1 MSWPVATVGEVCEV
15 VSGATPRTGKP
26 EFWDGNV
33 PWVTPKDLSELGQK
47 HLSDT
52 PRKITK
58 AGLKSCSA
66 RMLPAQSVLF
76 SSRAPIGLVAINT
89 IPVCTNQGFKSLVP
103 RFDLVSPDFL
113 FWWLKAQEK
122 HVQSKGRGATFKEVS
137 KKIVEDLQIPLP
149 PLAEQKRIAAIL
161 DAADALRAKRRE
173 ALAQLDT
180 LLQSTFLDMFGDP
193 VTNPMGWE
201 VQRLADVFWLQEG
214 PGVRNWQFKE
224 SGIKLLN
231 VSNILKSGE
240 LDLSKT
246 DRHLSTDE
254 AQEKY
259 SHFLVDQTSLESST
273 FPRRI
278 IVRLSTDEAQE
289 KYSQK
294 NFLVDADD
302 LVIASSG
309 IPIDEDDLL
318 RTRSAFV
325 RDEHLPLCMNTSTV
339 RFKATDG
346 ISDLRFLQ
354 QWLQSH
360 EFRRQITREV
370 TGSAQKN
377 FGPTHL
383 NPDFR
388 YGCGNRQDQAP
399 RLDFW
404 GSDIRNHT
412 TEGDTLW
419 VNYTTSH
426 FSSRST
432 VS

>member
-122 HVQSKGRGATFKEVS
+122 YVQSKGRGATFKEVS

-149 PLAEQKRIAAIL
+149 PLPEQKRIAGIL
-161 DAADALRAKRRE
+161 DAADALQTKRRE

-193 VTNPMGWE
+193 VTNPMGWKE
-201 VQRLADVFWLQEG
+201 RRIDSVFKVARGGSPRPIQAYLTESDDGLNWIMIGDASADSRYIISTKKRIKPEG
-214 PGVRNWQFKE
+214 LSKSRMVHEGDF
-224 SGIKLLN
+224 LLTN
-231 VSNILKSGE
+231 SMSFGKPYILKTEGCIHDGWLVLSPKDKQMSVDFFHSLLSTGALYREFSKKAAGAVVKNLNTKLVSQILVPVPPLDLQHRFAAIVESVEQQKARQRAHLAE
-240 LDLSKT
+240 LDTL
-246 DRHLSTDE
+246 
-254 AQEKY
+254 
-259 SHFLVDQTSLESST
+259 F
-273 FPRRI
+273 
-278 IVRLSTDEAQE
+278 
-289 KYSQK
+289 
-294 NFLVDADD
+294 
-302 LVIASSG
+302 AS
-309 IPIDEDDLL
+309 
-318 RTRSAFV
+318 
-325 RDEHLPLCMNTSTV
+325 
-339 RFKATDG
+339 
-346 ISDLRFLQ
+346 
-354 QWLQSH
+354 LQSRA
-360 EFRRQITREV
+360 FR
-370 TGSAQKN
+370 
-377 FGPTHL
+377 
-383 NPDFR
+383 
-388 YGCGNRQDQAP
+388 
-399 RLDFW
+399 
-404 GSDIRNHT
+404 
-412 TEGDTLW
+412 GDL
-419 VNYTTSH
+419 
-426 FSSRST
+426 
-432 VS
+432 

>member
-89 IPVCTNQGFKSLVP
+89 LPVCTNQGFKSLVP

-113 FWWLKAQEK
+113 FWWLKTQEK
-122 HVQSKGRGATFKEVS
+122 HIQSKGRGATFKEVS

-149 PLAEQKRIAAIL
+149 PLAEQKRIAGIL

-201 VQRLADVFWLQEG
+201 KPPLEDLCEKVIDCPHSTPRWSGSGVICLRTSNLGKGEWNWADTRFVTEEDYTERTRRSEILPNDIVLSREGTVGVLALVDEGMRLCMGQRLVQLRVNDSQLDPKF
-214 PGVRNWQFKE
+214 
-224 SGIKLLN
+224 LLN
-231 VSNILKSGE
+231 L
-240 LDLSKT
+240 LLHDLAP
-246 DRHLSTDE
+246 E
-254 AQEKY
+254 
-259 SHFLVDQTSLESST
+259 
-273 FPRRI
+273 
-278 IVRLSTDEAQE
+278 RLSRLIAGSTSKHLNVKELRKLPVLLPPLDIQHRFAAIVESVEHQ
-289 KYSQK
+289 KTSQRAH
-294 NFLVDADD
+294 LAEVDT
-302 LVIASSG
+302 LFAS
-309 IPIDEDDLL
+309 
-318 RTRSAFV
+318 
-325 RDEHLPLCMNTSTV
+325 
-339 RFKATDG
+339 
-346 ISDLRFLQ
+346 
-354 QWLQSH
+354 LQSRA
-360 EFRRQITREV
+360 FQ
-370 TGSAQKN
+370 
-377 FGPTHL
+377 
-383 NPDFR
+383 
-388 YGCGNRQDQAP
+388 
-399 RLDFW
+399 
-404 GSDIRNHT
+404 
-412 TEGDTLW
+412 GDL
-419 VNYTTSH
+419 
-426 FSSRST
+426 
-432 VS
+432 